1 MNTFK
6 LFIKGEWVD
15 AAGGKTFDDLNPY
28 TGELYARVAQGDI
41 HDADKAMAAAFDARR
56 SWSGTPPVE
65 RAKILSR
72 AADILEQ
79 RMLEF
84 SQVLTLEGGGT
95 IGKTM
100 FEISQTV
107 DLLRTAAADCKH
119 ILGETFHTDPTKLSF
134 STRRPWGTVVGIS
147 PWNFPLIL
155 AMYKVAYGLAAGNTV
170 VLKPASETPVIGL
183 KIGGLFQK
191 ADLLPGALNIVTGPG
206 HIIGDALI
214 KDERCSY
221 VTITGETRT
230 GLHVAK
236 TAAAQLKKY
245 TLELGGKN
253 PLIVLSDVD
262 LDFAVNTA
270 AFSTF
275 LHQGQI
281 CMSAG
286 RLIVEEKIVEEF
298 SRKLATKA
306 AWLSAGDPSEPS
318 TVVGPLINDA
328 QVKKVDDLVKDAVE
342 KGAELMHGGTY
353 NGRVY
358 QPTVLG
364 GVHPAMRIYH
374 EETFGPVASIISV
387 KDEKEALQVAN
398 DTKYGLSAGLVTND
412 ISKALY
418 LAERLEAG
426 MVHVNNGSID
436 ADAACPFGGCKSS
449 GQGREGGNY
458 SLEAMTQVKWVTI
471 QKSQKQYPF

>member
-1 MNTFK
+1 MNCYK
-6 LFIKGEWVD
+6 LFIQGKWVD
-15 AAGGKTFDDLNPY
+15 AAGGATFDDLNPY
-28 TGELYARVAQGDI
+28 TGELYAKVAKADPG
-41 HDADKAMAAAFDARR
+41 DADKAMTAAFDARKP
-56 SWSGTPPVE
+56 WSGTPAVE
-65 RAKILSR
+65 REKILSK

-79 RMLEF
+79 KMLEF

-95 IGKTM
+95 VGKTM

-107 DLLRTAAADCKH
+107 DLLRTAAADGKR
-119 ILGETFHTDPTKLSF
+119 ILGETFHTDPNKLSF

-183 KIGGLFQK
+183 KIGELFQE
-191 ADLLPGALNIVTGPG
+191 AGLLPGALNVVTGPG
-206 HIIGDALI
+206 HIVGDALI
-214 KDERCSY
+214 RDERCSY

-230 GLHVAK
+230 GLHIAK
-236 TAAAQLKKY
+236 TAAAQMKKY

-262 LDFAVNTA
+262 MDFAVNTA

-298 SRKLATKA
+298 SQKLAAKA
-306 AWLSAGDPSEPS
+306 AALPAGDPREPS

-328 QVKKVDDLVKDAVE
+328 QVKNVDSLVKDAVE
-342 KGAELMHGGTY
+342 KGAVLMHGGGYT
-353 NGRVY
+353 GRVY

-364 GVHPAMRIYH
+364 GVDPTMRIYH

-387 KDEKEALQVAN
+387 KDENEALRVAN

-418 LAERLEAG
+418 LAEGLEAG
-426 MVHVNNGSID
+426 MVHVNDASID
-436 ADAACPFGGCKSS
+436 ADAVCPFGGCKSS
-449 GQGREGGNY
+449 GQGREGGRY
-458 SLEAMTQVKWVTI
+458 SIEAMTQVKWVTI
-471 QKSQKQYPF
+471 QKNQKRYPF

>member
-1 MNTFK
+1 MDIYK

-15 AAGGKTFDDLNPY
+15 AEDGRTFDDLNPY
-28 TGELYARVAQGDI
+28 TGELYAKVAEGGLS
-41 HDADKAMAAAFDARR
+41 DADKAMTAAFDARK
-56 SWSGTPPVE
+56 SWSATSPAE
-65 RAKILSR
+65 RARVLSK
-72 AADILEQ
+72 ASDILEQ
-79 RMLEF
+79 KMLEF
-84 SQVLTLEGGGT
+84 SQVLILEGGGT
-95 IGKTM
+95 VGKSM

-119 ILGETFHTDPTKLSF
+119 LRGETFHSDPNKLSF
-134 STRRPWGTVVGIS
+134 TTRRPWGTVVGIS

-183 KIGGLFQK
+183 KIGELFQE
-191 ADLLPGALNIVTGPG
+191 ADLLPGAMNVVTGPG
-206 HIIGDALI
+206 SIVGDALI

-221 VTITGETRT
+221 VTITGETTT

-236 TAAAQLKKY
+236 TAAAQLKKF

-262 LDFAVNTA
+262 MDFAVDTA
-270 AFSTF
+270 AFSAF

-298 SRKLATKA
+298 SQKLAAKA
-306 AWLSAGDPSEPS
+306 AVLPAGDPREPS
-318 TVVGPLINDA
+318 TVVGPLINDT
-328 QVKKVDDLVKDAVE
+328 QIKKVGGLVKDAAK
-342 KGAELMHGGTY
+342 KGAVLILGGGYT
-353 NGRVY
+353 GRVY
-358 QPTVLG
+358 QPTVLR
-364 GVHPAMRIYH
+364 GVDPSMRIYH

-387 KDEKEALQVAN
+387 KDEREALRVAN

-418 LAERLEAG
+418 LAEGLEAG
-426 MVHVNNGSID
+426 MVHVNDASID
-436 ADAACPFGGCKSS
+436 ADAVCPFGGCKSS
-449 GQGREGGNY
+449 GQGREGGRY
-458 SLEAMTQVKWVTI
+458 SLEAMTQVKWITI
-471 QKSQKQYPF
+471 QKSQKRYPF

>member
-1 MNTFK
+1 MDIYK

-15 AAGGKTFDDLNPY
+15 AEGGKTFDDLNPY
-28 TGELYARVAQGDI
+28 TGELYAKVAEGGLS
-41 HDADKAMAAAFDARR
+41 DADKAMTAAFDARK
-56 SWSGTPPVE
+56 SWSATPPAE
-65 RAKILSR
+65 RARVLSK
-72 AADILEQ
+72 ASDILEQ
-79 RMLEF
+79 KMLDF
-84 SQVLTLEGGGT
+84 SEVLILEGGGT
-95 IGKTM
+95 VGKSM

-119 ILGETFHTDPTKLSF
+119 LLGETYHSDPNKLSF
-134 STRRPWGTVVGIS
+134 TTRRPWGTVVGIS

-183 KIGGLFQK
+183 KIGALFQE
-191 ADLLPGALNIVTGPG
+191 ADLLPGALNVVTGPG
-206 HIIGDALI
+206 SIVGDALI

-221 VTITGETRT
+221 VTITGETTT

-236 TAAAQLKKY
+236 TAAAQLKKF

-262 LDFAVNTA
+262 MDFAVDTA
-270 AFSTF
+270 AFSAF

-286 RLIVEEKIVEEF
+286 RLIVEKKIVEEF
-298 SRKLATKA
+298 SQKLAAKA
-306 AWLSAGDPSEPS
+306 AVLPAGDPREPS
-318 TVVGPLINDA
+318 TVVGPLINDT
-328 QVKKVDDLVKDAVE
+328 QIKKVDGLVKDAAE
-342 KGAELMHGGTY
+342 KGAVLMHGGGYT
-353 NGRVY
+353 GRVY

-364 GVHPAMRIYH
+364 GVDPSMRIYH

-387 KDEKEALQVAN
+387 KDEKEALRVAN

-418 LAERLEAG
+418 LAEGLEAG
-426 MVHVNNGSID
+426 MVHVNDSSID
-436 ADAACPFGGCKSS
+436 ADAVCPFGGCKSS
-449 GQGREGGNY
+449 GQGREGGRY
-458 SLEAMTQVKWVTI
+458 SLEAMTQVKWITI
-471 QKSQKQYPF
+471 QKSQKRYPF

>member
-1 MNTFK
+1 MNSYK

-15 AAGGKTFDDLNPY
+15 AHGGMTFDDLNPY
-28 TGELYARVAQGDI
+28 TGELFAKVAKADTGD
-41 HDADKAMAAAFDARR
+41 AENAMAAAFDARQP
-56 SWSGTPPVE
+56 WAGMPAAE
-65 RAKILSR
+65 RAKILSK
-72 AADILEQ
+72 AADVLEKK
-79 RMLEF
+79 MLEF

-95 IGKTM
+95 VGKAM
-100 FEISQTV
+100 FEIFQTV

-119 ILGETFHTDPTKLSF
+119 ILGENFHTDPTKLSF
-134 STRRPWGTVVGIS
+134 TTRRPWGTVVGIS

-155 AMYKVAYGLAAGNTV
+155 SMYKVAYGLAAGNTV

-183 KIGGLFQK
+183 KIGELFQE
-191 ADLLPGALNIVTGPG
+191 AGLLPGALNIVTGPG
-206 HIIGDALI
+206 YIVGDALI
-214 KDERCSY
+214 KDQRCSY
-221 VTITGETRT
+221 VTITGETTT
-230 GLHVAK
+230 GLHVAQ
-236 TAAAQLKKY
+236 TAAAQMKKY

-286 RLIVEEKIVEEF
+286 RVIVEETIAEEF
-298 SRKLATKA
+298 SEKLAAKA
-306 AWLSAGDPSEPS
+306 AGLSAGDPADPS

-328 QVKKVDDLVKDAVE
+328 QVKKVDHLVQDAVAN
-342 KGAELMHGGTY
+342 GAALMHGGTY
-353 NGRVY
+353 DGRVY

-364 GVHPAMRIYH
+364 GVNAAMQIYH
-374 EETFGPVASIISV
+374 EETFGPIASIIRV

-412 ISKALY
+412 ITKALF
-418 LAERLEAG
+418 LFERLEAG

-436 ADAACPFGGCKSS
+436 ADAVCPFGGCKSS
-449 GQGREGGNY
+449 GQGREGGRY
-458 SLEAMTQVKWVTI
+458 SIESMTQVKWVTI

>member
-1 MNTFK
+1 MNLYK
-6 LFIKGEWVD
+6 MFIKGEWVD
-15 AAGGKTFDDLNPY
+15 AVGKETFEDLNPY
-28 TGELYARVAQGDI
+28 SGDLYAMVAKGDLA
-41 HDADKAMAAAFDARR
+41 DADKAMQAAFDARQP
-56 SWSGTPPVE
+56 WSGTPPVE
-65 RAKILSR
+65 RAKILSK
-72 AADILEQ
+72 AADLLEQ
-79 RMLEF
+79 KMLEF

-95 IGKTM
+95 VGKTM

-119 ILGETFHTDPTKLSF
+119 LFGETFHTDPTKLSF
-134 STRRPWGTVVGIS
+134 TTRRPWGTVVGIS

-183 KIGGLFQK
+183 KIGELFQD
-191 ADLLPGALNIVTGPG
+191 AGLLPGALNIVTGPG

-221 VTITGETRT
+221 VTITGETKT

-236 TAAAQLKKY
+236 TAASQMKKY

-262 LDFAVNTA
+262 MDFAVDTA

-286 RLIVEEKIVEEF
+286 RVIVEEKIVEEF
-298 SRKLATKA
+298 SQKLAAKA
-306 AWLSAGDPSEPS
+306 AGLAAGDPSEPS

-328 QVKKVDDLVKDAVE
+328 QVKKVDGLVQEAVAN
-342 KGAELMHGGTY
+342 GAELMQGGKY
-353 NGRVY
+353 DGRVY

-364 GVHPAMRIYH
+364 GVNPAMRIYH
-374 EETFGPVASIISV
+374 EETFGPIASIISV
-387 KDEKEALQVAN
+387 KDEKEALRVAN
-398 DTKYGLSAGLVTND
+398 DTTYGLSAGLVTND
-412 ISKALY
+412 ITKALY
-418 LAERLEAG
+418 LAEGLEAG

-436 ADAACPFGGCKSS
+436 ADAVCPFGGCKFS
-449 GQGREGGNY
+449 GQGREGGRY

>member
-1 MNTFK
+1 MNCYK
-6 LFIKGEWVD
+6 LFIQGKWVD
-15 AAGGKTFDDLNPY
+15 AAGGATFDDLNPY
-28 TGELYARVAQGDI
+28 TGELYAKVAKADLG
-41 HDADKAMAAAFDARR
+41 DADKAMTAAFDARKP
-56 SWSGTPPVE
+56 WSGTPAME
-65 RAKILSR
+65 REKILSK

-79 RMLEF
+79 KMLEF
-84 SQVLTLEGGGT
+84 SQALTLEGGGT
-95 IGKTM
+95 VGKTM

-107 DLLRTAAADCKH
+107 DLLRTAAADCKR
-119 ILGETFHTDPTKLSF
+119 ILGETFHTDPNKLSF
-134 STRRPWGTVVGIS
+134 SIRRPWGTVVGIS

-170 VLKPASETPVIGL
+170 VLNPASETPVIGL
-183 KIGGLFQK
+183 KIGELFQE
-191 ADLLPGALNIVTGPG
+191 AGLLPGALNVVTGPG
-206 HIIGDALI
+206 HIVGDALI

-221 VTITGETRT
+221 VTITGETKT

-236 TAAAQLKKY
+236 TAAAQMKKY

-262 LDFAVNTA
+262 MDFAVSTA
-270 AFSTF
+270 AFSSF

-298 SRKLATKA
+298 SQKLAAKSA
-306 AWLSAGDPSEPS
+306 ALPAGDPREPF
-318 TVVGPLINDA
+318 TVVGPLINDD
-328 QVKKVDDLVKDAVE
+328 QVKNVDSLVKDAVE
-342 KGAELMHGGTY
+342 KGAELMHGGGYT
-353 NGRVY
+353 GRVY

-364 GVHPAMRIYH
+364 GVDPSMRIYH

-387 KDEKEALQVAN
+387 KDEKEALRVAN

-418 LAERLEAG
+418 LAEGLEAG
-426 MVHVNNGSID
+426 MVHVNDASIN
-436 ADAACPFGGCKSS
+436 ADAVCPFGGCKSS
-449 GQGREGGNY
+449 GQGREGGRY
-458 SLEAMTQVKWVTI
+458 SIEAMTQIKWVTI

>member
-1 MNTFK
+1 MNAYQ

-15 AAGGKTFDDLNPY
+15 AGSGKTFDDLNPY
-28 TGELYARVAQGDI
+28 TGELYAKVAKGDLG
-41 HDADKAMAAAFDARR
+41 DADKAMAAAFDARK
-56 SWSGTPPVE
+56 SWSGTPPAE
-65 RAKILSR
+65 RAKVLSR
-72 AADILEQ
+72 AADILEKK
-79 RMLEF
+79 MLEF

-95 IGKTM
+95 VGKAM
-100 FEISQTV
+100 FEIFQSI
-107 DLLRTAAADCKH
+107 DLLRTAGADCKH
-119 ILGETFHTDPTKLSF
+119 IFGETFHTDPTKLSF
-134 STRRPWGTVVGIS
+134 TTRRPWGTVVGIS
-147 PWNFPLIL
+147 PWNFPLLL

-183 KIGGLFQK
+183 KIGELFQQ

-206 HIIGDALI
+206 HIIGDALV
-214 KDERCSY
+214 KDARCSY
-221 VTITGETRT
+221 VTITGETKT

-236 TAAAQLKKY
+236 TAAAQMKKY

-253 PLIVLSDVD
+253 PLIVLSDAD
-262 LDFAVNTA
+262 MDFAVNTA

-286 RLIVEEKIVEEF
+286 RLIVEEEIVEEF
-298 SRKLATKA
+298 SRKLAAKA
-306 AWLSAGDPSEPS
+306 AGLPVGDPREPS

-328 QVKKVDDLVKDAVE
+328 QVQKVDSLVTDAVAN
-342 KGAELMHGGTY
+342 GAELVHGGGCD
-353 NGRVY
+353 GRVY

-364 GVHPAMRIYH
+364 GVNPTMRIYQ
-374 EETFGPVASIISV
+374 EETFGPIASIISV

-398 DTKYGLSAGLVTND
+398 DTKFGLSAGLVTND
-412 ISKALY
+412 ITKALY
-418 LAERLEAG
+418 LAEGLEAG

-449 GQGREGGNY
+449 GLGREGGSY